1 MRWDRLFDDLQAQLA
16 AADAAEVAGE
26 LTERTRLELSRLT
39 LADRLLAWVGQ
50 PLAVHPR
57 VGPTLSGELRD
68 VGPDWLLV
76 GGVAVTLVPARAVT
90 SLSGL
95 GVGAVPAGHGL
106 AARRYGL
113 SAVLRAV
120 ARDRS
125 PVRVLLTDGAVL
137 TGTVDAVGADH
148 LDLAEH
154 APDLARR
161 RQAVRA
167 VRVVPFAALV
177 TVQPAPGTT
186 SLG

>member
-1 MRWDRLFDDLQAQLA
+1 VRWERLFDDLQAQLV
-16 AADAAEVAGE
+16 AADLAEVAGE
-26 LTERTRLELSRLT
+26 VTERTRLERSRLALT
-39 LADRLLAWVGQ
+39 DRLLAWMGQ
-50 PLAVHPR
+50 PLVVHP
-57 VGPTLSGELRD
+57 VAGPAVTGDLRD
-68 VGPDWLLV
+68 VGRDWLLV
-76 GGVAVTLVPARAVT
+76 GGVTVTLVPVGAVT

-95 GVGAVPAGHGL
+95 GSGAVPAGHGM

-113 SAVLRAV
+113 GAVLRAV

-125 PVRVLLTDGAVL
+125 PVRMQLADDSVL

-154 APDLARR
+154 APDQPRR
-161 RQAVRA
+161 RHAVLAVRT
-167 VRVVPFAALV
+167 VPFAALV